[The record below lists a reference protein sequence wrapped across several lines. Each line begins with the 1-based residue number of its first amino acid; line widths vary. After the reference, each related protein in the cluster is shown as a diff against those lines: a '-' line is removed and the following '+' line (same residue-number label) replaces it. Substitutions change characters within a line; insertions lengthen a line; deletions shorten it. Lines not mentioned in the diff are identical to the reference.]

1 MSVRG
6 HGHGIHV
13 WVMWTLHWGER
24 GMAVA
29 GGVGVVDCW
38 SDDGAMLKVRC
49 ALFFGYKNRG

>member
-1 MSVRG
+1 
-6 HGHGIHV
+6 
-13 WVMWTLHWGER
+13 
-24 GMAVA
+24 MAVA